1 MMEALQLMLFVLCLN
16 MGHANP
22 VNNLKCGSMN
32 VEDITVMSDSTRRG
46 CVSQGSKKQVYVLN
60 IQKNMHVDLEVE
72 RLLHPQIQTEGWVL
86 IINTNALVVNLSVTG
101 PKLPLVLHYP
111 QHTDVKR
118 CQWNYNTVRIKNPSL
133 LTVWSFCNGL
143 RPNMAVSH
151 FLENYITQGKFI
163 YVHSGADSCMLQD
176 DFRPTGILQ
185 YELQKLEIQGCE
197 IKNPNPNSSAQRKL
211 FILHV
216 THPFTSQP
224 SYANEDSRSK
234 QIKVTLEANDTCKQ
248 NPFLWLKSEEGF
260 HWDVLSKTDFSIEA
274 SGSYRVPNVDISLPG
289 KLLPDTK
296 EDLIQAAKYKGTD
309 TIVYIQVPNAIAI
322 TQYFPCEPTEQTNTT
337 STVSPVENCLELL
350 KEIKMVRCTDKY
362 LTVRLDDNIRET
374 CGFWPVITLKD
385 SDCQD
390 ENKGEPNLWVT
401 SLEKCKIIKNSQG
414 FQTELIQTVNK
425 FTMDSQAISCKPIHA
440 QMLVSR
446 SLDFSQATSKLQ
458 TGEDIHVQVNTTEP
472 FLLLDECFLEV
483 DEKKQIVKKSVFVL
497 KNLTWNFSTELH
509 STSGGRLTCIFC
521 VNNEPGCKYYD
532 QLRSSWDVTIDRP
545 IDQNPALSMPSV
557 LGITFG
563 VFVIGV
569 LLTAA
574 LWYMYRRTRLS
585 FKMQPVSTA
594 AGGSDSSSTNHS
606 IDSTQ
611 STPCSTSSRA

>member
-101 PKLPLVLHYP
+101 PKLPLVLH
-111 QHTDVKR
+111 V
-118 CQWNYNTVRIKNPSL
+118 N
-133 LTVWSFCNGL
+133 
-143 RPNMAVSH
+143 
-151 FLENYITQGKFI
+151 
-163 YVHSGADSCMLQD
+163 VHSGADSCMLQD

-574 LWYMYRRTRLS
+574 LWYMYRRTREYIDIILIYIAQS
-585 FKMQPVSTA
+585 WPTCGSTA
-594 AGGSDSSSTNHS
+594 IAEFN
-606 IDSTQ
+606 ICYK
-611 STPCSTSSRA
+611 STPTMEHLSISNR